1 MSQFLKVKT
10 ASEVLAIVKGI
21 PPLASEA
28 VALHAAV
35 GRILAAPIRAP
46 EAVPHFDRAVMD
58 GYAVHA
64 RDTFGASETLPALLE
79 LSGEI
84 RMGELSTQPIQT
96 GSALAIP
103 TGGMLPEG
111 ADAVVMVEY
120 TQPLDEQTI
129 EVTRPVAPGDNVLRR
144 GEDIEEGQELFGV
157 GSRLRAQDI
166 GVLAALGIATVNVF
180 RKPGIAVFST
190 GDEVVPVETRGLP
203 PGKVRDINTHTL
215 SSHLRQNGLTV
226 STFPI
231 VPDSLEALTATCRTA
246 MEDHD
251 VILLSGGSSVGARDF
266 TLRILDA
273 FPGSELLVHG
283 IAIRPGKPAI
293 LGRIGQK
300 LFWGLP
306 GQPMSALMICQ
317 AFVMPS
323 LAALEGVGS
332 SGDWRASGTAV
343 SAVLSRQLPSVQGR
357 TDYIPVIL
365 SRDETPHRAIPLF
378 GKSAMISILARADGY
393 VVIPE
398 HVEGLDSGTG
408 VEVHLFSA
416 RR

>member
-1 MSQFLKVKT
+1 MSEFLKVKT
-10 ASEVLAIVKGI
+10 ASEVLAIIKGI
-21 PPLASEA
+21 PPLPGET
-28 VALHAAV
+28 VPIHAAA
-35 GRILAAPIRAP
+35 GRVLSAPIRAP

-58 GYAVHA
+58 GYAVRA
-64 RDTFGASETLPALLE
+64 RDTFGASETLPALLQA
-79 LSGEI
+79 SGEI
-84 RMGELSTQPIQT
+84 RMGELPTQAIQP

-144 GEDIEEGQELFGV
+144 GEDIEEEEELFRE

-166 GVLAALGIATVNVF
+166 GVLAALGITTVNVF
-180 RKPGIAVFST
+180 RKPRVAVFST
-190 GDEVVPVETRGLP
+190 GDEVVPVESRALP

-215 SSHLRQNGLTV
+215 SSHLRQGGLAV

-231 VPDSLEALTATCRTA
+231 LPDSLEALTAACRNA

-251 VILLSGGSSVGARDF
+251 AILLSGGSSVGARDF

-273 FPGSELLVHG
+273 FPGSELLFHG

-306 GQPMSALMICQ
+306 GQPMSALIICQ

-332 SGDWRASGTAV
+332 SGHWRESGTAV

-365 SRDETPHRAIPLF
+365 SRDEIPQQAVPLF

-393 VVIPE
+393 VIIPE
-398 HVEGLDSGTG
+398 HVEGLDAGTE
-408 VEVHLFSA
+408 VQVHLFTA
-416 RR
+416 R